1 MANKYANLN
10 GLNLIKDEYTKINTG
25 FDLVEVD
32 FNGLA
37 GVGRTTETVK
47 GNADAIVAH
56 EGAADP
62 HEQYALDTDLAT
74 LQTEVELHM
83 AEIASQ
89 NEYGHIR
96 LSDIPLP
103 EIATKAEAEVGANDT
118 KMMTPLRTKQA
129 VNALQAVKSVA
140 GKTGA
145 VALSKSDV
153 GLGNV
158 DNAKQATKVEFDAHK
173 TDFTT
178 LNTEVVEARQGASNL
193 VTNIN
198 FIKSRINAIDPF
210 AIFGV
215 AWDKSSN
222 PTLTRTDAAVG
233 LEANVGVDDGIVQND
248 FDRVQIFGEIH
259 DVEDSLGNVFVRI
272 PKVYIRKTDTPTQK
286 TWQISK
292 TKYKGFYLPWCFWDF
307 EKGRELPYIDF
318 GKYKAS
324 LSLDNRLESKPDVPP
339 LVNCN
344 IVQFRGYAQNNNV
357 DGLKG
362 YQQLDVHADDVLQT
376 LFYIEFATLHS
387 QSVMAGF
394 TSGRYGI
401 ESELAVISENSTN
414 RIVVSNATA
423 TQYMVGQTISVGTAR
438 YGTQVFYGRTI
449 TAIEDYDADNKA
461 IYFDGE
467 PVNIAQGN
475 YLQNTGWKNGF
486 SANIAASSGSIVSNS
501 NGKYPC
507 MYRGIESPYGDVWQ
521 FVDGVNLYDHQ
532 AWVCK
537 DASQYASNV
546 FAYPYRQ
553 LSYVNSDENGYAKY
567 MGYDP
572 KNPFAEFPVEVG
584 ANLSTYYSDYYYQNT
599 GQRIA
604 RVGGY
609 WDYGSAAGL
618 SCWHLSSTSSSAF
631 VYFGGRLL
639 KKPL

>member
-1 MANKYANLN
+1 MAYNGKTNWVNNEIVDAADMNRIEQGISDVDAELGDVQDSISETDTALITLTSNVGNLN
-10 GLNLIKDEYTKINTG
+10 NLMTQNKSS
-25 FDLVEVD
+25 
-32 FNGLA
+32 
-37 GVGRTTETVK
+37 
-47 GNADAIVAH
+47 IVA
-56 EGAADP
+56 GIN
-62 HEQYALDTDLAT
+62 
-74 LQTEVELHM
+74 EVK
-83 AEIASQ
+83 Q
-89 NEYGHIR
+89 N
-96 LSDIPLP
+96 
-103 EIATKAEAEVGANDT
+103 T
-118 KMMTPLRTKQA
+118 
-129 VNALQAVKSVA
+129 
-140 GKTGA
+140 
-145 VALSKSDV
+145 
-153 GLGNV
+153 
-158 DNAKQATKVEFDAHK
+158 DAHK
-173 TDFTT
+173 AEFTT

-233 LEANVGVDDGIVQND
+233 LEANVGVDDEIVQND
-248 FDRVQIFGEIH
+248 FDRVQIFGKIH

-339 LVNCN
+339 LVDCN
-344 IVQFRGYAQNNNV
+344 IVQFREYAQNNNV
-357 DGLKG
+357 YGLKG
-362 YQQLDVHADDVLQT
+362 YQQLDIHAYDVLQT
-376 LFYIEFATLHS
+376 LLYIEFATLHS

-394 TSGRYGI
+394 TSGRYGV
-401 ESELAVISENSTN
+401 ESELAVTSENSTN

-423 TQYMVGQTISVGTAR
+423 TQYRVGQTISVGTAR

-567 MGYDP
+567 MGHDP

-584 ANLSTYYSDYYYQNT
+584 AGSSTYYSDYYYQNT

-604 RVGGY
+604 PVGGR
-609 WDYGSAAGL
+609 WNSGSNAGL
-618 SCWHLSSTSSSAF
+618 SYWYLYYTSSSAS
-631 VYFGGRLL
+631 VYLGGRLL